1 MKDAVVTVR
10 LPSALRSRIQRLA
23 RKEGRSLSAQV
34 ERLVE
39 AGLDEAAAPGPRL
52 RPRPRA
58 LSGLFAG
65 GGVPTLD
72 DFRDARATF
81 SRSLDRRTGR

>member
-10 LPSALRSRIQRLA
+10 LPSALRRRIQGVA
-23 RKEGRSLSAQV
+23 RKEGRSLSAQI

-39 AGLDEAAAPGPRL
+39 AGLAAAGQETLASPSP
-52 RPRPRA
+52 PA

-65 GGVPTLD
+65 GRVPTLA
-72 DFRDARATF
+72 DFKDVRA
-81 SRSLDRRTGR
+81 SISDSLRVRTRR